1 MIGAMSGAPGDV
13 TQLLIEFG
21 RGDGAALER
30 LMPLVYDELH
40 QLARSHRYRWRGH
53 EAAPG
58 TTSIVHE
65 AYLRL
70 VDQDHVDWRSRSQ
83 FYCIASRAMRSVL
96 VDNARAHGAHKRG
109 GDRRRVSTD
118 DVVLVSRERSQE
130 LIDLDEALTR
140 LAAADE
146 ELGSVV
152 ECRFFGGLTV
162 EETAAAL
169 SMSPATVKRRWSLA
183 QAWLYKELKGD

>member
-1 MIGAMSGAPGDV
+1 MSGGPGEV

-21 RGDGAALER
+21 RGDAAALER

-40 QLARSHRYRWRGH
+40 QLARSHRYRWSGH
-53 EAAPG
+53 EATPG

-96 VDNARAHGAHKRG
+96 IDNARAHGAQKRG
-109 GDRRRVSTD
+109 GDRRRVSAD
-118 DVVLVSRERSQE
+118 DAVLVSRERSQE

-146 ELGSVV
+146 ELGNVV
-152 ECRFFGGLTV
+152 ECRFFGGLTI
-162 EETAAAL
+162 EETAAAM

-183 QAWLYKELKGD
+183 QAWLYKELKGS